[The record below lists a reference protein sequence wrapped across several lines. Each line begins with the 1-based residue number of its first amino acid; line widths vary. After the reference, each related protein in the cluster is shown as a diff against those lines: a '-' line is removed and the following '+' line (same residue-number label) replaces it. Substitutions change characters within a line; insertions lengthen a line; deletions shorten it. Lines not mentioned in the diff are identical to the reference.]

1 MKRAVSIS
9 IGSSKRNKTIEIELL
24 GEKVLLERIG
34 TDGDMHKAADLY
46 HQLDG
51 RVDAFGVGG
60 TVLGLLVDETWY
72 PLRSVQFLVAGV
84 HKTPVV
90 DGTGLKTTLERR
102 AAREL
107 ERQLGE
113 RIPGKRALLISGV
126 DRYGLSHSFIEA
138 GYDCVIGDLMF
149 AAGVPAAIRSEEQL
163 KRLARVLI
171 PVMGLLP
178 FSWLYPTGENQE
190 KHTPKWTR
198 YFDWASVITGDCHYI
213 TRYMPDRLENKVIV
227 TNTTT
232 PEDRQVFRQAG
243 VKYLMTTTPVLEGR
257 SFGTNMME
265 AGIVAALGRKEPVD
279 YGHAQEYFHQLDR
292 LIDELQIN
300 PSVQEL

>member
-1 MKRAVSIS
+1 M
-9 IGSSKRNKTIEIELL
+9 
-24 GEKVLLERIG
+24 LLERIG

-149 AAGVPAAIRSEEQL
+149 TAGVPAAI
-163 KRLARVLI
+163 V
-171 PVMGLLP
+171 
-178 FSWLYPTGENQE
+178 
-190 KHTPKWTR
+190 
-198 YFDWASVITGDCHYI
+198 
-213 TRYMPDRLENKVIV
+213 
-227 TNTTT
+227 
-232 PEDRQVFRQAG
+232 
-243 VKYLMTTTPVLEGR
+243 
-257 SFGTNMME
+257 
-265 AGIVAALGRKEPVD
+265 RKS
-279 YGHAQEYFHQLDR
+279 
-292 LIDELQIN
+292 N
-300 PSVQEL
+300 